1 MKAFNAINKYRRALW
16 LYDHGFKLLS
26 RLYEL
31 RICQAHNSFIPA
43 SAQIGEGAVFGYK
56 GIGVIVHKRAVIG
69 KNCIIGTNVT
79 IGGKSGH
86 YQVPR
91 IGDNVDISTG
101 AKILGPITVGDG
113 CVIGANAVVIKD
125 CLSIRFGQVC
135 PRVASRRQRS
145 TRRRSAS
152 MWRTR
157 GRIERPADCRL
168 RSWLCVWF
176 QLFDDGRCLI

>member
-1 MKAFNAINKYRRALW
+1 MKAFNAINKYRRAHW

-31 RICQAHNSFIPA
+31 RIYQAHNSFIPA
-43 SAQIGEGAVFGYK
+43 SAQIGEGTVFGYK
-56 GIGVIVHKRAVIG
+56 GIGGIVHKRAVIG

-113 CVIGANAVVIKD
+113 CVIGANAVVIKA
-125 CLSIRFGQVC
+125 C
-135 PRVASRRQRS
+135 PPY
-145 TRRRSAS
+145 
-152 MWRTR
+152 
-157 GRIERPADCRL
+157 GL
-168 RSWLCVWF
+168 
-176 QLFDDGRCLI
+176 GRCARTLHQGGRGVRGAEARACGERRAALSALPIAACGLGSAYGFSCLMMAGV